1 MYSNFDIADN
11 IMSEKGFDGINLVN
25 MFNFKEWT
33 STKSEVLVF
42 SRPKDTESSSGNF
55 QFELNKNIMPSI
67 SEGTYNNYFFSNNLK
82 EIAKQTYCF
91 FKESHY
97 FPLKTKEE
105 LKKICNFSLPD
116 DILYIDEVKLRKNGD
131 RFILSQFKELE
142 RNIFINF
149 ITKFKIKLYKH
160 RITNEYVFFWLLN
173 NYIISEQAKNDLN
186 TRYNNYITSGANVL
200 NTKELYESLIEIHQK
215 IELKN
220 IPRNLIVYG
229 SPGTGKSYYL
239 DNITGCSP
247 NVYTVTFH
255 PDYDYSDFIGT
266 YKPKSIICKDD
277 GQSTDMCKSKVIYT
291 FVPGI
296 LLKAIKK
303 AIENPDENI
312 VLKIEEINRGN
323 TATIFGDIFQLL
335 DRNEEGESKYSIEAS
350 DEIYGYLRVEKIK
363 IPKNL
368 YILATMN
375 TSDQSLYPMDSAFKR
390 RWTWKHI
397 PIDLN
402 DAKKLTIKINSIKDI
417 NWSEFI
423 EKINKKILN
432 ITDSED
438 KQLGNRFVNPLKGEI
453 DIDTFVGKVL
463 FYLWS
468 DIFKHEDHFD
478 ENNIFKSLKEDI
490 SSSSERISF
499 SLLYK
504 IDGTVNI
511 EKLKELLKDLEFDV
525 E

>member
-1 MYSNFDIADN
+1 MYSNFDSADN
-11 IMSEKGFDGINLVN
+11 IMNEKGFDGINLVN
-25 MFNFKEWT
+25 LFNFKEWT

-55 QFELNKNIMPSI
+55 QFELNKNIISSI
-67 SEGTYNNYFFSNNLK
+67 NEGIYNNYFFSDNLK

-91 FKESHY
+91 FKESSN
-97 FPLKTKEE
+97 FPLKEKEE
-105 LKKICNFSLPD
+105 IKKIYNFSLTD
-116 DILYIDEVKLRKNGD
+116 DILYIDQAKLRKNGD
-131 RFILSQFKELE
+131 RFILSQFNKLE

-149 ITKFKIKLYKH
+149 ITNFKIKLYKH
-160 RITNEYVFFWLLN
+160 RTSNEYVFFWLLN
-173 NYIISEQAKNDLN
+173 NYIISEQARNDLN
-186 TRYNNYITSGANVL
+186 TRYKKYLTSGENVI
-200 NTKELYESLIEIHQK
+200 NTREIYESLIEIYEK

-220 IPRNLIVYG
+220 IPKNLIVYG

-239 DNITGCSP
+239 DNIAGCSP
-247 NVYTVTFH
+247 NMYTVTFH

-277 GQSTDMCKSKVIYT
+277 TQDTNMCKSKVIYT

-296 LLKAIKK
+296 LIKVIKK

-312 VLKIEEINRGN
+312 ILKIEEINRGN

-335 DRNEEGESKYSIEAS
+335 DRNEDGESKYSIEAS
-350 DEIYGYLRVEKIK
+350 DEIYDFLKVKKIK

-402 DAKKLTIKINSIKDI
+402 DAKKLTITIDDITDI
-417 NWSEFI
+417 NWSDFI

-438 KQLGNRFVNPLKGEI
+438 KQLGNRFVNPLKNEI
-453 DIDTFVGKVL
+453 NIDTFVGKVL

-490 SSSSERISF
+490 NSSSEKISF
-499 SLLYK
+499 SLLYNT
-504 IDGTVNI
+504 DGTVNI
-511 EKLKELLKDLEFDV
+511 EILKKLLKDLEFLV
-525 E
+525 

>member
-1 MYSNFDIADN
+1 MYSNFDFVDKV
-11 IMSEKGFDGINLVN
+11 MLEKGFSPCEIVNLN
-25 MFNFKEWT
+25 DHNKW
-33 STKSEVLVF
+33 SYTKSEVAVF
-42 SRPKDTESSSGNF
+42 SKPLDGSRTTGSF
-55 QFELNKNIMPSI
+55 QFELKGEILSTLPI
-67 SEGTYNNYFFSNNLK
+67 QEYDNYFFSENLNH
-82 EIAKQTYCF
+82 IAKSTFSF
-91 FKESHY
+91 FKNSKY
-97 FPLKTKEE
+97 FPLNTNSILEQLRTMNLSDDLSIFKSSFRNNGGRYYLSTFN
-105 LKKICNFSLPD
+105 NFQ
-116 DILYIDEVKLRKNGD
+116 KHM
-131 RFILSQFKELE
+131 
-142 RNIFINF
+142 FINF
-149 ITKFKIKLYKH
+149 VTKFKIKLYKN
-160 RITNEYVFFWLLN
+160 ITTNQFVFFWLIN
-173 NYIISEQAKNDLN
+173 NNILIDKAKIDLIS
-186 TRYNNYITSGANVL
+186 RYNSYISSGISNP
-200 NTKELYESLIEIHQK
+200 NTEELYKTLIEILEK
-215 IELKN
+215 IELKHT
-220 IPRNLIVYG
+220 PRNLIVYG
-229 SPGTGKSYYL
+229 PPGTGKSHYL
-239 DNITGCSP
+239 DDMTSCFQ

-277 GQSTDMCKSKVIYT
+277 TQDTDMCKSKVIYT

-296 LLKAIKK
+296 LIKVIKK

-312 VLKIEEINRGN
+312 ILKIEEINRGN

-335 DRNEEGESKYSIEAS
+335 DRNEDGESKYSIEAS
-350 DEIYGYLRVEKIK
+350 DEIYDFLKVKKIK

-402 DAKKLTIKINSIKDI
+402 DAKKLIIKIDGIKDI

-438 KQLGNRFVNPLKGEI
+438 KQLGNRFVNPLKNEI
-453 DIDTFVGKVL
+453 NIDTFVGKVL

-478 ENNIFKSLKEDI
+478 ENNIFKSLKKDTN
-490 SSSSERISF
+490 SSSERISF
-499 SLLYK
+499 SLLYNT
-504 IDGTVNI
+504 DGTVNI
-511 EKLKELLKDLEFDV
+511 EIIKKLLKDLEFDL